1 MGVENPSM
9 FDPFEV
15 LGMQKHFSLNLQDLE
30 KRYFE
35 AQRKTH
41 PDRFSQAEKDEA
53 SKKSAAVNQAYLML
67 KDPLERGM
75 FLLKDSGLDPVTHH
89 SEILMEMMTWR
100 ECLEAGED
108 LKNELRE
115 GENKLLQDLEDGFAK
130 KDYEVVRL
138 GLYRLAYV
146 QKLKKMVNHVTPAG

>member
-1 MGVENPSM
+1 M
-9 FDPFEV
+9 FDPFEI

-41 PDRFSQAEKDEA
+41 PDRFSQAEKEGA
-53 SKKSAAVNQAYLML
+53 SKKSAGVNQAYLML

-75 FLLKDSGLDPVTHH
+75 FLLRDRGMEPITHH
-89 SEILMEMMTWR
+89 SEILMEMMMWR
-100 ECLEAGED
+100 ERLEGGED
-108 LKNELRE
+108 LKDELKERE
-115 GENKLLQDLEDGFAK
+115 TKLLQELEDGFVK

-146 QKLKKMVNHVTPAG
+146 QKLVRAS

>member
-1 MGVENPSM
+1 M

-15 LGMQKHFSLNLQDLE
+15 LGLQKHFSLNLQDLE

-35 AQRKTH
+35 VQRKIH
-41 PDRFSQAEKDEA
+41 PDRFSQAEKAEA
-53 SKKSAAVNQAYLML
+53 SKRSAAANQAYLML

-75 FLLKDSGLDPVTHH
+75 FLLKDIGMDPVAHH

-100 ECLEAGED
+100 ERLEAGED
-108 LKNELRE
+108 VKDELIE
-115 GENKLLQDLEDGFAK
+115 GEKKLLQDLEDGFAK
-130 KDYEVVRL
+130 KDYEVVRR

-146 QKLKKMVNHVTPAG
+146 QKLKKMVNYVTPTC

>member
-1 MGVENPSM
+1 M

-15 LGMQKHFSLNLQDLE
+15 LGMQKRFFLNLQDLE
-30 KRYFE
+30 KRYFD

-41 PDRFSQAEKDEA
+41 PDRFSQDEKHEA

-75 FLLKDSGLDPVTHH
+75 FLLKDIGMEPVTHH

-100 ECLEAGED
+100 ERLEAGEN
-108 LKNELRE
+108 LKDELRE
-115 GENKLLQDLEDGFAK
+115 SENKLLQDLQDGFEK
-130 KDYEVVRL
+130 KDYEVIRL
-138 GLYRLAYV
+138 DLYRLAYV
-146 QKLKKMVNHVTPAG
+146 QKLVKES